1 MKNGKYGLLDLEKG
15 REVVATNLNG
25 IYSVTQDGKDYYI
38 AEISTNGN
46 VEFLENYV
54 KSLNSITANI
64 D

>member
-1 MKNGKYGLLDLEKG
+1 MIDLETG

-38 AEISTNGN
+38 AETSANGN

-54 KSLNSITANI
+54 KSLNSMTANI
-64 D
+64 NN